1 MTTPVLI
8 TGCSSGIGHAIAR
21 AALKAGLPTYAT
33 ARKPETIADLA
44 EAGARVLALDVTDET
59 SRQQAIAQVE
69 AEHGAVGALI
79 NNAGYA
85 QAGPVEEV
93 PLDAVR
99 AQFETN
105 VFGLVRL
112 CQLALP
118 GMRARGSGTIVN
130 LGSAGGLMAFPG
142 SSAYD
147 MTKWSLEA
155 LSDAL
160 RAEVRRFGVRVVL
173 LEPGGVPTNF
183 ATVQAN
189 TWPDSSN
196 GPYAAFARNHHERMA
211 RYANEGAPGMSTPD
225 KVAAITLKAVQAK
238 NPRARY
244 KIGMPPRVMPLLYR
258 TLPNRTWDAL
268 VARLFPMA

>member
-1 MTTPVLI
+1 MTAAVLI

-21 AALKAGLPTYAT
+21 ACVKAGLPTWAT

-44 EAGARVLALDVTDET
+44 EAGARVLARDVTDET
-59 SRQQAIAQVE
+59 SRRDAIAQVE

-79 NNAGYA
+79 NNAGCA

-93 PLDAVR
+93 PLDALR

-147 MTKWSLEA
+147 MIKWSLEA

-173 LEPGGVPTNF
+173 LEPGGAPPSRRTPGSTRRTARTPPSP
-183 ATVQAN
+183 ATITSGWRA
-189 TWPDSSN
+189 TP
-196 GPYAAFARNHHERMA
+196 RK
-211 RYANEGAPGMSTPD
+211 APLECPH
-225 KVAAITLKAVQAK
+225 
-238 NPRARY
+238 
-244 KIGMPPRVMPLLYR
+244 R
-258 TLPNRTWDAL
+258 TK
-268 VARLFPMA
+268 

>member
-1 MTTPVLI
+1 MSNAVLI
-8 TGCSSGIGHAIAR
+8 TGCSSGIGRAIAH
-21 AALKAGLPTYAT
+21 AALKAGLPTWAT
-33 ARKPETIADLA
+33 ARKPEVVADLA
-44 EAGARVLALDVTDET
+44 EAGANILALDVTDET
-59 SRQQAIAQVE
+59 SRQEAVRRVE
-69 AEHGAVGALI
+69 AEHGSVGALI

-93 PLDAVR
+93 PIDALR

-112 CQLALP
+112 CQLVLP
-118 GMRARGSGTIVN
+118 GMRERGRGTIVN

-160 RAEVRRFGVRVVL
+160 RAEVHRFGVRVVL

-183 ATVQAN
+183 AAVQAA

-196 GPYAAFARNHHERMA
+196 GPYAAFASNYHARMA
-211 RYANEGAPGMSTPD
+211 RYAREGAPGMSTPD
-225 KVAAITLKAVQAK
+225 KVAAVAMRAVQVR

-244 KIGMPPRVMPLLYR
+244 KIGMPPRIMPLLHR
-258 TLPNRTWDAL
+258 ALPNRTLDAL
-268 VARLFPMA
+268 VGRLFPMD

>member
-1 MTTPVLI
+1 MSQAVLI
-8 TGCSSGIGHAIAR
+8 TGCSSGIGHATAR

-33 ARKPETIADLA
+33 ARKPETLTDLA
-44 EAGARVLALDVTDET
+44 QAGAQVLPLDVTDDV
-59 SRQQAIAQVE
+59 SRQNAIAQVE
-69 AEHGAVGALI
+69 ADHGAVGALI

-93 PLDAVR
+93 PLDALR

-105 VFGLVRL
+105 VFGLIRL

-118 GMRARGSGTIVN
+118 GMRAQGSGTIVN

-160 RAEVRRFGVRVVL
+160 RAEVRGFGVRVVL

-183 ATVQAN
+183 ATTQAA
-189 TWPDSSN
+189 TWPDSST
-196 GPYAAFARNHHERMA
+196 GPYATFARNHHARMS
-211 RYANEGAPGMSTPD
+211 RYAAEGAPGMSTPD
-225 KVAAITLKAVQAK
+225 KVASVALKAVQAK

-244 KIGMPPRVMPLLYR
+244 KIGMPPRLMPLLYR

-268 VARLFPMA
+268 VTRLFPMT

>member
-1 MTTPVLI
+1 MSKAVLI
-8 TGCSSGIGHAIAR
+8 TGCSSGIGRAIAR
-21 AALKAGLPTYAT
+21 AALAAGLPTWAT

-44 EAGARVLALDVTDET
+44 QAGARVLALDVTDET
-59 SRQQAIAQVE
+59 SRQQAVQHVV
-69 AEHGAVGALI
+69 AEEGGIGALV

-93 PLDAVR
+93 PLDALR

-112 CQLALP
+112 CQLVLS
-118 GMRARGSGTIVN
+118 GMRARGGGTIVN

-183 ATVQAN
+183 ATVQAD
-189 TWPDSSN
+189 TWPDSST
-196 GPYAAFARNHHERMA
+196 GPYAAFARNHHDRMA
-211 RYANEGAPGMSTPD
+211 RHARPGARGMSTPD
-225 KVAAITLKAVQAK
+225 KVASVALRAIRAR

-244 KIGMPPRVMPLLYR
+244 KIGMPPRIMPPLYR
-258 TLPNRTWDAL
+258 ALPNRTWDRL
-268 VARLFPMA
+268 VNRLFPAD

>member
-1 MTTPVLI
+1 MLLRHRQ
-8 TGCSSGIGHAIAR
+8 GHSAR
-21 AALKAGLPTYAT
+21 HAESRPATWAT
-33 ARKPETIADLA
+33 ARNPQTLTDLA
-44 EAGARVLALDVTDET
+44 KAGAQVLPLDVTDEA
-59 SRQQAIAQVE
+59 SRQAAIERVE
-69 AEHGAVGALI
+69 TEHGALGALI

-93 PLDAVR
+93 SLDALRV
-99 AQFETN
+99 QFETN
-105 VFGLVRL
+105 VFGLIRL

-118 GMRARGSGTIVN
+118 GMRAQGSGTIVN

-160 RAEVRRFGVRVVL
+160 RAEVCRFGVRVVL

-183 ATVQAN
+183 ATVQAA

-196 GPYAAFARNHHERMA
+196 GPYATFARNHRARMA
-211 RYANEGAPGMSTPD
+211 RYARQGAPGMSTPD
-225 KVAAITLKAVQAK
+225 KVAAVALKAIRAR

-244 KIGMPPRVMPLLYR
+244 KIGLPPRIMPLLYR
-258 TLPNRTWDAL
+258 ALPNRTWDAL
-268 VARLFPMA
+268 VNRLFPMT

>member
-1 MTTPVLI
+1 MTAAVLI

-21 AALKAGLPTYAT
+21 HCVKAGLPTWAT

-59 SRQQAIAQVE
+59 SRCDAIAQVE

-93 PLDAVR
+93 PLDALR

-189 TWPDSSN
+189 TWPNSSN

-211 RYANEGAPGMSTPD
+211 RYATEGAAGMSTPD
-225 KVAAITLKAVQAK
+225 KVASVALKAVQAK

-244 KIGMPPRVMPLLYR
+244 KIGMPPRIMPLLYR
-258 TLPNRTWDAL
+258 ALPNRTWDAL
-268 VARLFPMA
+268 VSRLFPME

>member
-1 MTTPVLI
+1 M
-8 TGCSSGIGHAIAR
+8 
-21 AALKAGLPTYAT
+21 
-33 ARKPETIADLA
+33 
-44 EAGARVLALDVTDET
+44 
-59 SRQQAIAQVE
+59 
-69 AEHGAVGALI
+69 GALI

-93 PLDAVR
+93 SLDALR

-105 VFGLVRL
+105 VFGLIRL

-160 RAEVRRFGVRVVL
+160 RVEVRRFGIRVVL
-173 LEPGGVPTNF
+173 LEPGGVTTNF
-183 ATVQAN
+183 AAVQAG

-196 GPYAAFARNHHERMA
+196 GPYAVFARNHHARMA
-211 RYANEGAPGMSTPD
+211 RYARQGAPGMSTPD
-225 KVAAITLKAVQAK
+225 KVAAVALRAIRAR

-244 KIGMPPRVMPLLYR
+244 KIGMPPRIMPLLYR
-258 TLPNRTWDAL
+258 ALPNRAWDAL
-268 VARLFPMA
+268 VNRLFPMT

>member
-1 MTTPVLI
+1 MPPSVLI

-21 AALKAGLPTYAT
+21 AALTAGLPTYAT
-33 ARKPETIADLA
+33 ARKPEAVADLA
-44 EAGARVLALDVTDET
+44 EAGAHVLALDVTDET
-59 SRQQAIAQVE
+59 SRRAAIAQVE

-93 PLDAVR
+93 SLDALR

-105 VFGLVRL
+105 VFGLIRL

-183 ATVQAN
+183 ATVQAD
-189 TWPDSSN
+189 TWPDSST

-225 KVAAITLKAVQAK
+225 KVAAVALKAVLAK

-244 KIGMPPRVMPLLYR
+244 KIGLPPRIMPLLYR
-258 TLPNRTWDAL
+258 ALPNRIWDAL
-268 VARLFPMA
+268 VNRLFPAT